1 VKDRVE
7 AISKVNLGRKLQNVQ
22 TGLMSI
28 GVSGTWTPVKTMT
41 KGVEADRTAR
51 NPAVGEAS

>member
-7 AISKVNLGRKLQNVQ
+7 AILKVNLGRKLQNVE

-28 GVSGTWTPVKTMT
+28 GVGGTWTPVKTIT
-41 KGVEADRTAR
+41 KGVETDHTAR
-51 NPAVGEAS
+51 IPAVGEAS